1 MADSSTPATASASA
15 GDNDQRA
22 QHTFA
27 LDGSRANTMGLFDL
41 SGALNPDTPDTMR
54 DHFRRFRAARQK
66 TIEGAD
72 LEALRRSWCA
82 FIRRWNRMSEA
93 GESFVGWLAYRE
105 EILADHSLAQLRG
118 RVCQNACNE
127 DRLCFVNVKEGC
139 ESCGMTGRP
148 TNEDWLQE
156 LAERPF
162 SGEESAWISKY
173 KRTRSQM
180 DQAVNRGGSRR
191 RRSRREG
198 MSLSRRRP
206 SPPRWRSRSRSRSPR
221 ARSPST
227 SRHRTREPRQ
237 EHRGGNWREAPMYPA
252 PAGTPAIE
260 PDTRAWRVP
269 HNWYSPGLGARQS
282 YPQFGVSRPPNQQS
296 AEGLRGGTAYAQVA
310 HHDVET
316 AVNRA
321 LNAQLEA
328 ERPEDR
334 ACRPERTTAWLRQSN
349 HELLSRLRALEM
361 SVYGAAQHGAR
372 PREQAS
378 GADGSMA
385 RQARRAAR
393 PLYAPA
399 ADSDLESRLDDSA

>member
-1 MADSSTPATASASA
+1 MEAELTPW
-15 GDNDQRA
+15 
-22 QHTFA
+22 
-27 LDGSRANTMGLFDL
+27 GLFDL

-72 LEALRRSWCA
+72 LEALRRSWCT

-105 EILADHSLAQLRG
+105 KILADHSLAQLRE
-118 RVCQNACNE
+118 RVCQNAWNE

-139 ESCGMTGRP
+139 VSCGMTGRP
-148 TNEDWLQE
+148 TNEDWLQK
-156 LAERPF
+156 LAERPL

-173 KRTRSQM
+173 KRTLSHM
-180 DQAVNRGGSRR
+180 DQTVNRGGSRR

-198 MSLSRRRP
+198 VSLSPCRP
-206 SPPRWRSRSRSRSPR
+206 SPPRWRSRSRS
-221 ARSPST
+221 T
-227 SRHRTREPRQ
+227 SRHRTHEPRQ

-260 PDTRAWRVP
+260 PGIRAWRVP
-269 HNWYSPGLGARQS
+269 HNWYAHGHELERVYSPGLGARQS
-282 YPQFGVSRPPNQQS
+282 YPQSGVSRPPNQQS
-296 AEGLRGGTAYAQVA
+296 GEDLRGGTAYDQVA

-328 ERPEDR
+328 ERAEDR
-334 ACRPERTTAWLRQSN
+334 AWCAERTTA
-349 HELLSRLRALEM
+349 
-361 SVYGAAQHGAR
+361 
-372 PREQAS
+372 
-378 GADGSMA
+378 
-385 RQARRAAR
+385 
-393 PLYAPA
+393 
-399 ADSDLESRLDDSA
+399 